1 MNLGI
6 PELYNHLY
14 LWFNWHFFFQQIAE
28 LKKENFNLK
37 LRIYFLD
44 ERMNTKFKD
53 ADVFKTVSYMVFYVT
68 WVN

>member
-1 MNLGI
+1 
-6 PELYNHLY
+6 
-14 LWFNWHFFFQQIAE
+14 
-28 LKKENFNLK
+28 LK

-53 ADVFKTVSYMVFYVT
+53 ADVFKTVSYIVFYDP